1 MFYLPE
7 TPDQNRHD
15 LVFTL
20 NLKARFGIAAEF
32 EGKQLDTFFDR
43 IGYRVSIVLTD
54 RI

>member
-32 EGKQLDTFFDR
+32 EGKQLATFFDR